1 MRDAAKVRR
10 KGYWIGASY
19 FSAMSNYYSGH
30 TLRLLVMSS
39 SASGEVSRRAVLSAA
54 FGAAAVGVA
63 GCTTSHVRP
72 VAATGTT
79 RDVKASTAPAAQI
92 GPFHGPHQ
100 AGVVTPAQA
109 CQLLSA
115 LELTATTAAELRRLL
130 DDWTAAAALLTS
142 GKPVPAPADRPEST
156 DSGEA
161 VGASPSRLTITIGY
175 GPSLFDARFGLA
187 SRRPAPL
194 AELPRFSNDNL
205 QSAWCGG
212 DLVLQFCADDA
223 QVAFHAHRQ
232 LLRLASGLVRVRW
245 SQSGFR
251 GPQLGDQAKPL
262 TRNLFGFHDGVR
274 NPALDDAG
282 ALKTV
287 VWAGGTDWMAGG
299 SYLVTRRILMFTDGW
314 DDVPDDEQQR
324 IFGRD
329 KQSGAP
335 LSGGKLDSPLN
346 LAATATDG
354 SPAIPL
360 DAHVRLAS
368 AELNGGAQ
376 ILRRSYAF
384 AESAPASAQAGQMF
398 CCFQRDPR
406 TGFVPI
412 QRRLSS
418 SDALNTHTQHVGSA
432 VFAIP
437 PGVRAGQSWS
447 AALFPA

>member
-1 MRDAAKVRR
+1 MP
-10 KGYWIGASY
+10 
-19 FSAMSNYYSGH
+19 
-30 TLRLLVMSS
+30 
-39 SASGEVSRRAVLSAA
+39 ASGSAEVSRRAMLSAA

-63 GCTTSHVRP
+63 GCTATHARPAAAPASAVAGAKP
-72 VAATGTT
+72 VAE
-79 RDVKASTAPAAQI
+79 VE
-92 GPFHGPHQ
+92 PFHGPHQ

-115 LELTATTAAELRRLL
+115 LDVTTAGAAELRRLL
-130 DDWTAAAALLTS
+130 GDWTAAAALLTS
-142 GKPVPAPADRPEST
+142 GKPVPAPTDRPTVT

-161 VGASPSRLTITIGY
+161 AGASPSRLTITLGY

-187 SRRPAPL
+187 GRRPAPL
-194 AELPRFSNDNL
+194 LELPRFGNDNL
-205 QSAWCGG
+205 QPAWCGG
-212 DLVLQFCADDA
+212 DLVLQICAEDA
-223 QVAFHAHRQ
+223 QVAYHAHRQ
-232 LLRLASGLVRVRW
+232 LLRLAAGLVKVRW

-251 GPQLGDQAKPL
+251 GPQLGDSAKPL

-274 NPALDDAG
+274 NPALDDSK
-282 ALKTV
+282 ALAQV
-287 VWAGGTDWMAGG
+287 VWAGDADWMAGG

-329 KQSGAP
+329 KKSGAP
-335 LSGGKLDSPLN
+335 LSGGSLTSPLD
-346 LAATATDG
+346 LAATGTDG

-384 AESAPASAQAGQMF
+384 TDGSPPSVQAGQMF
-398 CCFQRDPR
+398 CCFQADPR

-412 QRRLSS
+412 QRRLSQ

-432 VFAIP
+432 IFAIP
-437 PGVRAGQSWS
+437 PGIQPGQSWS
-447 AALFPA
+447 TALFGQA

>member
-1 MRDAAKVRR
+1 MSV
-10 KGYWIGASY
+10 
-19 FSAMSNYYSGH
+19 SAP
-30 TLRLLVMSS
+30 
-39 SASGEVSRRAVLSAA
+39 GELSRRAVLTAA

-63 GCTTSHVRP
+63 GCTTSHARP
-72 VAATGTT
+72 AAET
-79 RDVKASTAPAAQI
+79 ASTATPVADTE
-92 GPFHGPHQ
+92 PFYGSHQ

-115 LELTATTAAELRRLL
+115 VDVAAASAAELRQLL
-130 DDWTAAAALLTS
+130 DDWTVAAALLTA
-142 GKPVPAPADRPEST
+142 GKPVPAPANRPEST

-161 VGASPSRLTITIGY
+161 VGASPSRLSITVGY
-175 GPSLFDARFGLA
+175 GPSLFDTRFGLA
-187 SRRPAPL
+187 GRRPAPL
-194 AELPRFSNDNL
+194 AELPRFDNDNL
-205 QSAWCGG
+205 QPAWCGG
-212 DLVLQFCADDA
+212 DLALQVCADDA

-232 LLRLASGLVRVRW
+232 LLRLSRGLVSVRW

-262 TRNLFGFHDGVR
+262 TRNLFGFHDGIR
-274 NPALDDAG
+274 NPALDDAK
-282 ALKTV
+282 ALDTV

-299 SYLVTRRILMFTDGW
+299 SYLITRRILMFTDGW

-324 IFGRD
+324 IFGRN

-335 LSGGKLDSPLN
+335 LSGGSLTSPLN
-346 LAATATDG
+346 LAATGSDG

-384 AESAPASAQAGQMF
+384 TESTPAGVQAGQLF
-398 CCFQRDPR
+398 CCFQADPR
-406 TGFVPI
+406 TGFIPI
-412 QRRLSS
+412 QRRLSR
-418 SDALNTHTQHVGSA
+418 SDALNTHTQHIGSA

-437 PGVRAGQSWS
+437 PGVRHGQSWS
-447 AALFPA
+447 AALFGQT

>member
-1 MRDAAKVRR
+1 MP
-10 KGYWIGASY
+10 ASVP
-19 FSAMSNYYSGH
+19 
-30 TLRLLVMSS
+30 R
-39 SASGEVSRRAVLSAA
+39 EVSRRAVLSAA

-63 GCTTSHVRP
+63 GCSSSHARP
-72 VAATGTT
+72 TAAVEGVVAGA
-79 RDVKASTAPAAQI
+79 KPAAELE
-92 GPFHGPHQ
+92 PFHGPHQ

-115 LELTATTAAELRRLL
+115 VDVTAGGAAELRRLL
-130 DDWTAAAALLTS
+130 DDWTQAAAVLTS
-142 GKPVPAPADRPEST
+142 GKPVPAPADQPTRT

-187 SRRPAPL
+187 ARRPAAL
-194 AELPRFSNDNL
+194 VELPRFGNDNL
-205 QSAWCGG
+205 QPAWCGG
-212 DLVLQFCADDA
+212 DLVLQVCADDE

-232 LLRLASGLVRVRW
+232 LLRLAAGLVRVRW

-251 GPQLGDQAKPL
+251 GPQLGDDRKPL

-274 NPALDDAG
+274 NPALDDAK
-282 ALKTV
+282 ALAQV
-287 VWAGGTDWMAGG
+287 VWAGSGWLAGG

-324 IFGRD
+324 IFGRN

-335 LSGGKLDSPLN
+335 LSGGSLTSPLN
-346 LAATATDG
+346 LTAVTADG

-360 DAHVRLAS
+360 DSHVRLAS

-384 AESAPASAQAGQMF
+384 TESALAGVQAGQLF
-398 CCFQRDPR
+398 CCFQADPR
-406 TGFVPI
+406 TGFIPI
-412 QRRLSS
+412 QHRLSR

-432 VFAIP
+432 IFAIP
-437 PGVRAGQSWS
+437 PGVRPGESWS
-447 AALFPA
+447 QALFGQA